1 MRITVIHDAEI
12 LADKAAAFLAEE
24 ARRAIV
30 ERGRFI
36 AAFSG
41 GSTPWRVLAAFADEE
56 LPWEA
61 VHIVQVDE
69 RVAPAGSDQRNLT
82 HLRKSFLDRV
92 PIPPNHI
99 HAMPV
104 EDGDLEAAA
113 ARYAQKLAEVAG
125 GPPILDLVH
134 LGLGSDGHTA
144 SLVPGDP
151 VLDIAHADVAIAG
164 PYQGTRRMTLT
175 YPIINRA
182 RRILW
187 LVAGPDKADMLLRL
201 VDEDETI
208 PAGRVHDGNALVL
221 ADHAAAQKLDIDVA
235 LEVER

>member
-1 MRITVIHDAEI
+1 VIRDPAI
-12 LADKAAAFLAEE
+12 LTDKAAAFLADE

-41 GSTPWRVLAAFADEE
+41 GSTPWRVLQALAGED

-69 RVAPAGSDQRNLT
+69 RVAPEGSAERNLT
-82 HLRKSFLDRV
+82 HLRESLLNRV
-92 PIPPNHI
+92 PILPDHI

-104 EDGDLEAAA
+104 EDADLEAAA
-113 ARYAQKLAEVAG
+113 ARYAQKLTDVTG
-125 GPPILDLVH
+125 KPPVLDLIH

-151 VLDIAHADVAIAG
+151 ALDIAHADVATTG
-164 PYQGTRRMTLT
+164 LYQGTRRMTLT

-182 RRILW
+182 RQILW
-187 LVAGPDKADMLLRL
+187 LVTGAEKADMLVRL
-201 VDEDETI
+201 VDEDESI
-208 PAGRVHDGNALVL
+208 PAGRVRGGNALVL